1 MKAALAE
8 ERREALQRAAFA
20 AGAERK
26 PARRP
31 GSLKRFIT
39 ACLVLS
45 LGIILAYHFFLF
57 WTAGRV
63 LIEEPNKI
71 ILGLES
77 TLSLGIIVFGL
88 EQLVRS

>member
-1 MKAALAE
+1 MKAELAA
-8 ERREALQRAAFA
+8 EREEALRRAAA
-20 AGAERK
+20 TGGAESK
-26 PARRP
+26 PARRQV
-31 GSLKRFIT
+31 SLKRFIT

-57 WTAGRV
+57 WTVGRV

-71 ILGLES
+71 ILCLES
-77 TLSLGIIVFGL
+77 TLSLGIIIFGL